1 MTISSKLLPQEKNI
15 LMFFAFQVW
24 IPSAT
29 FKKKKTKT
37 NNPHQKKNQQ
47 KTQKPQTL
55 TNTNSGAKILSK
67 IVSN

>member
-1 MTISSKLLPQEKNI
+1 
-15 LMFFAFQVW
+15 MFFAFQVW